1 MPRQF
6 TVRARI
12 EAQDKA
18 TPEVKKAE
26 RSFAGLLS
34 TISTKTVAAVAAGVA
49 AFRLFTSA
57 IGAAVRAAQEQQD
70 AVAKLNAALDAL
82 GPSAG
87 AASKQL
93 QDQAAALQKVTAV
106 GDETILEMTALALGF
121 TRSADA
127 AQKLVSAALDF
138 SAGAGISFEEAT
150 RRLGR
155 SLSGSVEDVA
165 KFATEIKDLDAAALA
180 AGGAIEL
187 IGERFGGVAQAQA
200 QTFSGRIQS
209 LKNSFSDF
217 LETIGDGIIKNE
229 EFGEALESLTRLISD
244 PNLINSVTT
253 LTTQFATF
261 TGAVAGAIVKLA
273 EWGHAAFEFQ
283 TASDI
288 FIAGLDGTR
297 ESFDKLQNATTN
309 AATVTDDLTEAQ
321 KRNREESER
330 GNKQRQTDLEEAR
343 KLAEQLGV
351 TLERDLVEAEKK
363 EAAALGRLHELYL
376 RGVITAKDLTAA
388 KATQAE
394 AARELAPAI
403 EFEAAAM
410 ASANSSANSLLSTQR
425 QLTAETRRA
434 GEAAVLTS
442 RQFDA
447 LAESSGRAAAVGA
460 AVAGGGIISNAG
472 SNGRG
477 GRVRLPGGGSRLIDP
492 GLGGGRSIGRGL

>member
-1 MPRQF
+1 MARDF

-12 EAQDKA
+12 QAKDEA
-18 TPEVKKAE
+18 TPTVRKAE

-57 IGAAVRAAQEQQD
+57 ISAAVRAAQEQQD
-70 AVAKLNAALDAL
+70 AVSALNAALDTL

-93 QDQAAALQKVTAV
+93 QEHASALQSVTTT
-106 GDETILEMTALALGF
+106 GDEAILRMTALALGF
-121 TRSADA
+121 TKSADA
-127 AQKLVSAALDF
+127 AAKLVSAALDF

-155 SLSGSVEDVA
+155 SLSGSVDDVA
-165 KFATEIKDLDAAALA
+165 KFVTEIKDLDAATLA

-187 IGERFGGVAQAQA
+187 IGERFGGVAAAQA

-209 LKNSFSDF
+209 LKNSFGDF
-217 LETIGDGIIKNE
+217 LGTIGDGIIKNK
-229 EFGEALESLTRLISD
+229 EFNDALESMTRLISD
-244 PNLINSVTT
+244 PNLINSVVT
-253 LTTQFATF
+253 LTTQFATL
-261 TGAVAGAIVKLA
+261 TGAIASAIVKVG
-273 EWGHAAFEFQ
+273 EWSRAAFEFQ
-283 TASDI
+283 TANDTY
-288 FIAGLDGTR
+288 IAGLDGTR
-297 ESFDKLQNATTN
+297 ESFDKLQNATSN
-309 AATVTDDLTEAQ
+309 AATATDGLTEAQ
-321 KRNREESER
+321 RRNREENER
-330 GNKQRQTDLEEAR
+330 GSKQRQTDLEEAR

-363 EAAALGRLHELYL
+363 EAEALGRLHQLYIK
-376 RGVITAKDLTAA
+376 GVITAQDLATA

-410 ASANSSANSLLSTQR
+410 ASANSSASSLLSTQR
-425 QLTAETRRA
+425 QLTTETRRA
-434 GEAAVLTS
+434 GEAAVVTS

-447 LAESSGRAAAVGA
+447 LAASSGRAAAVEA
-460 AVAGGGIISNAG
+460 AVAGGGFISNAG

-477 GRVRLPGGGSRLIDP
+477 GRVRLPGGGSRLIQP
-492 GLGGGRSIGRGL
+492 GL